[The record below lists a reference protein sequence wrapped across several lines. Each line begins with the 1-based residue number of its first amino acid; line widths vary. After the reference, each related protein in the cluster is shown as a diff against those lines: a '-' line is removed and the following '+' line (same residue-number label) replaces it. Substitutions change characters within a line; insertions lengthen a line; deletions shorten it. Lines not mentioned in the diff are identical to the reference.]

1 MSSTDGKKSVT
12 EIVIERFL
20 KDVDEMGEM
29 PWQAPYGNYSAFNWV
44 SLKQYRGINR
54 LLLPSGEYLTMN
66 QMIAYNK
73 EHGTNYRL
81 VEDAERFIIVFFK
94 KDDKEVS
101 EKEVEDVLGDISVV
115 KGRKGVLVGGW
126 TYYYWSENDSVRKVR
141 NILRYNT
148 VFERHSFVDE
158 NLGVLFGKEETGVVS
173 ILRSKP
179 KDIFDSYVKKE
190 GIEIIFSDG
199 GTPRYDVEND
209 IVYLNRLSKSEDYY
223 WSTAFHELIH
233 STGAASRLDREFI
246 RKCTDIN
253 IPESERINWRAKE
266 ECVAEIGSSLVCS
279 ECDIIDF
286 STSESEVYENN
297 VAYVQAW
304 KKRIK
309 DWGNSFIY
317 VVSEAE
323 KAYSRVM
330 GESY

>member
-1 MSSTDGKKSVT
+1 MIDTNGKKTVT

-20 KDVDEMGEM
+20 KDVDEKGEM
-29 PWQAPYGNYSAFNWV
+29 PWQAPYKKYSAFNWV

-115 KGRKGVLVGGW
+115 KSKRHILVGAW
-126 TYYYWSENDSVRKVR
+126 TYYYRDETDSVRKMR

-148 VFERHSFVDE
+148 VYERNSFVDE

-179 KDIFDSYVKKE
+179 RDIFDSYVKRE
-190 GIEIIFSDG
+190 GIEIIFRDG
-199 GTPRYDVEND
+199 DIPNYNVEND
-209 IVYLNRLSKSEDYY
+209 IVCLNRLSKSEDHY
-223 WSTAFHELIH
+223 WATAFHELIH
-233 STGAASRLDREFI
+233 STGAASRLDREFV
-246 RKCTDIN
+246 RKCTDLN
-253 IPESERINWRAKE
+253 IPSTERMNWRAKE
-266 ECVAEIGSSLVCS
+266 ECVAEIGASLVCS

-304 KKRIK
+304 KKRIS
-309 DWGNSFIY
+309 DCGNSFIY
-317 VVSEAE
+317 IVSEAE